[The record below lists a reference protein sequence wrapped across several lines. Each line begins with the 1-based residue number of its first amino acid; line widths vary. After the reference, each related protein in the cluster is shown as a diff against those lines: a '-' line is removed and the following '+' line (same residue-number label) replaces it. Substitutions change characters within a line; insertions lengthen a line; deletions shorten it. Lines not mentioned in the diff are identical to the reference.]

1 MAVYDAVR
9 CELCEISPG
18 NTLSVL
24 DGDGGAAR
32 ELGRVEACVGA
43 VGRDELIVTALLDDV
58 TVLHDQ
64 DGVGVADR
72 GQTVGDDEARA
83 ALAQGVHGLLDQ

>member
-1 MAVYDAVR
+1 MRALMAVYDAVR

-32 ELGRVEACVGA
+32 ELSRVEARVGA
-43 VGRDELIVTALLDDV
+43 ARRDELDRKSTRLNSVT
-58 TVLHDQ
+58 
-64 DGVGVADR
+64 R
-72 GQTVGDDEARA
+72 
-83 ALAQGVHGLLDQ
+83 